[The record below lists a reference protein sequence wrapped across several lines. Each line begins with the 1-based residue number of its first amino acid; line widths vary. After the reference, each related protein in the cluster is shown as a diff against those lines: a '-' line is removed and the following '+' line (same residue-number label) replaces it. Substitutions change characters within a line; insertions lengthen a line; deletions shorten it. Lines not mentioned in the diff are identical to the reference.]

1 MDKINTDN
9 KKEINFKKLAEH
21 RVNEAKKYL
30 RLVGNL
36 FNRHHYTYTD
46 KQADEI
52 IKTLKND
59 FEQLKSRLNSE
70 KSKQKNKFK
79 LDT

>member
-36 FNRHHYTYTD
+36 FNRHHYEYTN